1 MKTPLMERGS
11 FSIERIYDA
20 SPVDV
25 FAAWSQVESKA
36 RWFVG
41 PENWTLA
48 TRELALRNHI
58 RPATYG

>member
-1 MKTPLMERGS
+1 LKTSLIERGS

-41 PENWTLA
+41 RKTG
-48 TRELALRNHI
+48 R
-58 RPATYG
+58 